1 MKMIGKG
8 EKKMDNSQEMT
19 KLEFTSLDGQTLSL
33 YVLEQTRV
41 NGTDYI
47 LVADGDDEQAQAFIM
62 KDVSDESEAQAT
74 YDMVEDDV
82 EFNAV
87 AKVFEEL
94 LEDEVDFEIE

>member
-1 MKMIGKG
+1 
-8 EKKMDNSQEMT
+8 MDNSQEMT
-19 KLEFTSLDGQTLSL
+19 KLEFTSSDGQILSL

>member
-8 EKKMDNSQEMT
+8 GKKMDNSQEMT
-19 KLEFTSLDGQTLSL
+19 KLEFTSSDGQTLSL

-87 AKVFEEL
+87 AQVFEEL